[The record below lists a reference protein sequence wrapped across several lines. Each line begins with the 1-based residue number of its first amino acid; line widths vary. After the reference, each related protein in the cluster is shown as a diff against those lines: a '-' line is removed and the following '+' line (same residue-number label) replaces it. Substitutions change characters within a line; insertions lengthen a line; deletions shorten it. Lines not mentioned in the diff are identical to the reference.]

1 MAKNKFS
8 LSRRDFF
15 HMTAAG
21 AACLAVPNSSS
32 GQEKV
37 QEHAPDKKQPPKILT
52 NIEEIKNI
60 PKNQN
65 SMPGKYP
72 GKVVMLASG
81 NTSTNG
87 AIKAN
92 QVNECLKKGMM
103 ALTGKSELKKAWSE
117 FVKPDDVVGVK
128 VNPIGGKL
136 LSTKPEV
143 VETII
148 QGIMSVGIPKERIII
163 WDRRLFQLSEAGFTA
178 ERFPGIAILGTEM
191 HGPNKK
197 FYNEEEELWS
207 KDNLDREY
215 APYYADI
222 EGKYDKDTLP
232 YMINEGKY
240 SYFTKILTQ
249 KCTRIINVPILKNAG
264 AAVTLCLKNLSY
276 GSLSNTSRLHR
287 LWNESVAEPCA
298 FPCLRD
304 KVSLNIV
311 DGLQACYDGGPGAN
325 PKFIWDANI
334 MMFGTDPVA
343 VDTIGYKFILKER
356 MQRGVQQLE
365 DKRRRAFL
373 ENAENLG
380 LGTCQ
385 EDKIDLHEID
395 MT

>member
-1 MAKNKFS
+1 MAKYKHS

-15 HMTAAG
+15 QMTAAG
-21 AACLAVPNSSS
+21 MTCLTLTNSSS

-37 QEHAPDKKQPPKILT
+37 QEHAPDKKQPPKIQT
-52 NIEEIKNI
+52 NIEEIRNI
-60 PKNQN
+60 PKTGD

-72 GKVVMLASG
+72 GKVIMLTAK
-81 NTSTNG
+81 NASTNG
-87 AIKAN
+87 TINGNK
-92 QVNECLKKGMM
+92 VSESLKKGML
-103 ALTGKSELKKAWSE
+103 ALTGKSDLRGAWSE
-117 FVKPDDVVGVK
+117 FVKPEDVVGIK

-143 VETII
+143 VDAII
-148 QGIMSVGIPKERIII
+148 QGVLAAGVPKERIVI
-163 WDRRLFQLSEAGFTA
+163 WDRRMFQLAEAGFTA
-178 ERFPGIAILGTEM
+178 KRFPGIEISGTEM
-191 HGPNKK
+191 EGPNGE
-197 FYNEEEELWS
+197 FYNTEGELWS
-207 KDNLDREY
+207 RENIDREY
-215 APYYADI
+215 TPYFADI
-222 EGKYDKDTLP
+222 EGKYDKETLP

-240 SYFTKILTQ
+240 SYFTKLLTQ

-264 AAVTLCLKNLSY
+264 AAVTLCLKNLAY
-276 GSLSNTSRLHR
+276 GALSNTSRLHR
-287 LWNESVAEPCA
+287 LWNESVVEPCA

-343 VDTIGYKFILKER
+343 VDTTGYKYIIKER
-356 MQRGVQQLE
+356 MERGVQQLE

-385 EDKIDLHEID
+385 EDKIDLHEIAL
-395 MT
+395 T